1 MTYVI
6 QDDGCD
12 IFWAFR
18 ARKVIRVS
26 FIMFMPIEINIGHR
40 GEGCSHSDSVW
51 GLQWVASPAGR
62 QQRLRVRYA
71 SSLLITTL
79 LHYFWGAA
87 DQ

>member
-1 MTYVI
+1 MF

-26 FIMFMPIEINIGHR
+26 FIMFMPIEINLGHH
-40 GEGCSHSDSVW
+40 GEGCSHSDGVW
-51 GLQWVASPAGR
+51 GLQLVASPAGR
-62 QQRLRVRYA
+62 QERLRVKYA
-71 SSLLITTL
+71 SAILITTH
-79 LHYFWGAA
+79 LHYFRGAA